1 MIMKLIKHSSPD
13 LINMV
18 SQLIATPSISCV
30 QSNLDMSN
38 EPVIDLL
45 ANWLQGSGFE
55 VQKQSVNPGKYNL
68 IAHKGKGSEGLILS
82 GHTDTVPCNE
92 SLWKSD
98 PFSLTERDQR
108 FYGLGSCDMKS
119 FIAMA
124 ITASQ
129 SFNDDQYIHP
139 LTIIATADE
148 ETTMAGARML
158 SESGQPLGK
167 YCVIGEP
174 TDLKPIREHKG
185 IMMESIRFIGSSGHS
200 NNPQLGNSAL
210 EGMLDFTQRLL
221 KYRQQLQETYQNPAF
236 DVATPTMNLGHIHGG
251 DNPNRICGDCDL
263 HIDLRFLP
271 GMEYELL
278 RTQIHQI
285 GKTVAEHRDLK
296 VEFQSLFNGIP
307 AMHTD
312 PHSALNEYLQQITL
326 HKSRSVAFATEAP
339 FYNEM
344 GCETIVLGPGSIN
357 QAHQPDEFLPA
368 DQIKPTV
375 TLLENLIQR
384 FCCT

>member
-1 MIMKLIKHSSPD
+1 MD
-13 LINMV
+13 MV
-18 SQLIATPSISCV
+18 SQLIATPSISCM
-30 QSNLDMSN
+30 QPNLDMSN

-45 ANWLQGSGFE
+45 ANWLEGSGFE
-55 VQKQSVNPGKYNL
+55 VQKQFVNPGKFNL
-68 IAHKGKGSEGLILS
+68 IAQKGKGSEGLTLS

-98 PFSLTERDQR
+98 PFSLTERDQK

-129 SFNDDQYIHP
+129 SFNDDQYLRP
-139 LTIIATADE
+139 LTIIATSDE

-158 SESGQPLGK
+158 SVSGQPLSK

-185 IMMESIRFIGSSGHS
+185 ILMESIRFIGSSGHS
-200 NNPQLGNSAL
+200 SNPKLGNSAL
-210 EGMLDFTQRLL
+210 EGMLDYMQRLL
-221 KYRQQLQETYQNPAF
+221 VYRQQLQDSHQNPAF
-236 DVATPTMNLGHIHGG
+236 DVSTPTMNLGHIHGG
-251 DNPNRICGDCDL
+251 DNPNRICGDCEL

-271 GMEYELL
+271 GMDYESL
-278 RTQIHQI
+278 RNQIHRI
-285 GKTVAEHRDLK
+285 GRTVAEHRDLK
-296 VEFQSLFNGIP
+296 VEFKSLFNGVP

-312 PHSALNEYLQQITL
+312 PNSALNEYLQQMTS
-326 HKSRSVAFATEAP
+326 HKSQSVAFATEAP

-344 GCETIVLGPGSIN
+344 GCETIVLGPGSIK